1 MNPDKTDQ
9 DRSPPAQG
17 QKYEVLERVT
27 AVVLTLVA
35 ASLAWLLLAGSQ
47 IAWVRLPVLEWE
59 VALVLALFTTALGL
73 VSVLAL
79 LKSRS

>member
-1 MNPDKTDQ
+1 MNHDPKGQ
-9 DRSPPAQG
+9 DRAPRVNGS
-17 QKYEVLERVT
+17 KYELLERVT

-47 IAWVRLPVLEWE
+47 VAWVRWFAEEWE
-59 VALVLALFTTALGL
+59 VALILGLFTMALVL

-79 LKSRS
+79 LKSRD